1 MHNSTYSLPFD
12 TSIHLDIKM
21 VVRTSAR
28 SQATAEFL
36 SAPWRFATRQT
47 YDKETNPDG
56 VISFALAENV
66 RESIAPMIL
75 GEIKYSPSVFM

>member
-1 MHNSTYSLPFD
+1 MDNSTYSLPSD
-12 TSIHLDIKM
+12 ASIHLDIKM
-21 VVRTSAR
+21 AARTSAR

-47 YDKETNPDG
+47 YDKDTNPDG

-66 RESIAPMIL
+66 RETPHQISF
-75 GEIKYSPSVFM
+75 GENQTTH